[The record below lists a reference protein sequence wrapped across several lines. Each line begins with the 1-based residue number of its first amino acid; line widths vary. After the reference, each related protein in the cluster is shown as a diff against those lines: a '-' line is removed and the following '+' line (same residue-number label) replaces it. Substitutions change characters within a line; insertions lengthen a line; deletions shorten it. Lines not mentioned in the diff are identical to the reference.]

1 MLNQAGFFSSGG
13 AASHCAVSG
22 CQRPTVRT
30 VVASSA
36 HSAAPL
42 KATQSVPYAA
52 AAAATFTDDME
63 PTQKGSAP
71 RAVGI
76 NADPLD
82 GAFVESEVRKVARAY
97 RTQPSWSAA
106 AMRSAAPS
114 LSRSAAAPRHIRSF
128 DHPPPD
134 LVHSQVLSTEP
145 GE

>member
-1 MLNQAGFFSSGG
+1 M
-13 AASHCAVSG
+13 V
-22 CQRPTVRT
+22 TVC
-30 VVASSA
+30 ASSA

-52 AAAATFTDDME
+52 AAAATSTDAME

-76 NADPLD
+76 NAHADPLD
-82 GAFVESEVRKVARAY
+82 GAFVKSEVRKVARAY

>member
-1 MLNQAGFFSSGG
+1 M
-13 AASHCAVSG
+13 V
-22 CQRPTVRT
+22 T

-52 AAAATFTDDME
+52 AAAATSTDAME

-71 RAVGI
+71 STDAF
-76 NADPLD
+76 NAHADPLD

-114 LSRSAAAPRHIRSF
+114 LSRAAAAPRHIRSF

-134 LVHSQVLSTEP
+134 LVRSQVLSTEP